1 MTDHVVSSMEK
12 GHKRSPKLFLM
23 LTISDT
29 MMNIIM
35 KLIMNIMMNIM
46 CSSRFH
52 GDIRDICNK
61 ECSLLSPCV
70 YTGTV
75 GFKKRPLIALTIIKT
90 LKTRQ

>member
-1 MTDHVVSSMEK
+1 MTHYVVSSMHK
-12 GHKRSPKLFLM
+12 GHKSSPKLFLM

-29 MMNIIM
+29 MMNIM
-35 KLIMNIMMNIM
+35 MNMIMNIMMNII

-75 GFKKRPLIALTIIKT
+75 GLRKT
-90 LKTRQ
+90 PDSPHDH